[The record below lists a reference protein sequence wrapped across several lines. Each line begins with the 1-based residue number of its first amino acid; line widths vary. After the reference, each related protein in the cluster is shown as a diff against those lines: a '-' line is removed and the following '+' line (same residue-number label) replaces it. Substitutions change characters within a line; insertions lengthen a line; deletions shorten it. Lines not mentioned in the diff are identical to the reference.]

1 MRYFIWSAYH
11 LYHLFLILVYYT
23 WMLIALVTSLVA
35 KLMSWLFDL
44 TKFVTGKFERKL
56 VQQYDVYWT
65 S

>member
-1 MRYFIWSAYH
+1 MRYLIWIAYH

-44 TKFVTGKFERKL
+44 IKFVTGKFERKL
-56 VQQYDVYWT
+56 VQRYDVYWT